1 MLDSAQGSSLKAI
14 SLMDPVVIAS
24 ATTTVS
30 ASGKWADATQFEGY
44 IAYLVSFGTLTDTSA
59 ATTFESSASS
69 TGSSPDSSQV
79 ATAFVATVL
88 AAGSPIQE
96 YILLP
101 ASFFVLRYVGAS
113 VITVGAG
120 NCPISIVAIGGL
132 RTP

>member
-101 ASFFVLRYVGAS
+101 ASFFVL
-113 VITVGAG
+113 
-120 NCPISIVAIGGL
+120 
-132 RTP
+132 